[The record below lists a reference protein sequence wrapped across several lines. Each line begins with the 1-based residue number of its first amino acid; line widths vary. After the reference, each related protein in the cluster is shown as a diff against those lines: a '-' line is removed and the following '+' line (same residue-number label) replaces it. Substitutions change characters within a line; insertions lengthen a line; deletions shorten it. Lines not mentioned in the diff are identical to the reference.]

1 MALQDS
7 NVKFLQ
13 FRIEELKSKVR
24 KQELHFTK
32 LSQTNFI
39 QRDSLE
45 TKVKAL
51 VKELKTHKDKAEEW
65 KSQLRLSQDEVKNL
79 SLDKAELMETFQG
92 LRAKHTQSE
101 SELRQQ
107 KRDSETNAKNT
118 VKELTANHESEISR
132 MRAEHDGRLAE
143 VEATCQQQTEQLRIA
158 EEQAEKQD
166 AELKELR
173 ATLPRVETEYKDRV
187 EDLRKQLQERDK
199 VIATENILK
208 KDTRLNELVKQKEL
222 EMHIEKL
229 KKTIRGLKNKE
240 DLSEKVSALESTIQ
254 DRQNVI
260 GKKNLEMSRLMK
272 DNKQLQQDWA
282 KEKDNNAVLLVKLN
296 EVKDNLNGIED
307 DLRTTQWEL
316 KEAMEKLYKTL
327 RENADLGETIS
338 HLNYK
343 VRKCEPDLIKE
354 REKNRNLLTYVMRFK
369 ADLQACM
376 DFTSEPKTF
385 VHKVFDVKRHYIDN
399 NTNVQMDGN
408 TETGLRKAIAAKD
421 QLINSC
427 RRCYQNSSRAQETL
441 PRFVFSERVRSNQ
454 DQSSLIRVIN
464 DMTVELH
471 HLKAELKDTTLIL
484 EMAKRPRLQQVKSW
498 IKRNVLQTLK
508 VASNDAEEPPSR
520 LPGDDTAP
528 SARPCADD
536 TTSSSSPPSPSSPP
550 HPYTEDGIIH
560 VKPFVE
566 RDLPTV
572 DV

>member
-1 MALQDS
+1 MALQDN
-7 NVKFLQ
+7 NVKFLH
-13 FRIEELKSKVR
+13 FRIQELTSKVR

-92 LRAKHTQSE
+92 LRAKHTQTE

-107 KRDSETNAKNT
+107 KRDSETNVRNT
-118 VKELTANHESEISR
+118 IKELTSNHESEILR

-143 VEATCQQQTEQLRIA
+143 AKVTCQQQTEQLRIA
-158 EEQAEKQD
+158 EEQAEKQ
-166 AELKELR
+166 ATELKELR
-173 ATLPRVETEYKDRV
+173 ATLPLVETEYKDRV

-229 KKTIRGLKNKE
+229 KKTIHGLKNKE
-240 DLSEKVSALESTIQ
+240 DLTEKVSALESTIQ

-327 RENADLGETIS
+327 RENADLGDTIS

-354 REKNRNLLTYVMRFK
+354 REKNRNLITYVMRFK

-385 VHKVFDVKRHYIDN
+385 VRKVFNVKRHYIDN

-421 QLINSC
+421 QLINSY
-427 RRCYQNSSRAQETL
+427 RRCYRNSSRAQKRCQDLSFRRE
-441 PRFVFSERVRSNQ
+441 VRSNQ

-520 LPGDDTAP
+520 LPGDDTVS
-528 SARPCADD
+528 SAHPCADD
-536 TTSSSSPPSPSSPP
+536 TTSSSSPP
-550 HPYTEDGIIH
+550 HPYPEGRIIH

-566 RDLPTV
+566 RDLLTV

>member
-1 MALQDS
+1 M
-7 NVKFLQ
+7 
-13 FRIEELKSKVR
+13 
-24 KQELHFTK
+24 
-32 LSQTNFI
+32 
-39 QRDSLE
+39 
-45 TKVKAL
+45 
-51 VKELKTHKDKAEEW
+51 KELKTHKDKAEEW

-92 LRAKHTQSE
+92 LRAKHTQTE

-107 KRDSETNAKNT
+107 KRDSETNVRNT
-118 VKELTANHESEISR
+118 IKELTANHESEISR

-143 VEATCQQQTEQLRIA
+143 AKVTCQQQTEQLRIA
-158 EEQAEKQD
+158 EEQAEKQ
-166 AELKELR
+166 ATELKELR
-173 ATLPRVETEYKDRV
+173 ATLPLVETEYKDRV

-229 KKTIRGLKNKE
+229 KKTIHGLKNKE
-240 DLSEKVSALESTIQ
+240 DLTEKVSALESTIQ

-327 RENADLGETIS
+327 RENADLGDTIS

-354 REKNRNLLTYVMRFK
+354 REKNRNLITYVMRFK

-385 VHKVFDVKRHYIDN
+385 VRKVFNVKRHYIDN

-421 QLINSC
+421 QLINSY
-427 RRCYQNSSRAQETL
+427 RRCYRNSSRAQKRCQDLSFRRE
-441 PRFVFSERVRSNQ
+441 VRSNQ

-520 LPGDDTAP
+520 LPGDDTVS
-528 SARPCADD
+528 SAHPCADD
-536 TTSSSSPPSPSSPP
+536 TTSSSSPP
-550 HPYTEDGIIH
+550 HPYPEGRIIH

-566 RDLPTV
+566 RDLLTV